1 METNDLSLFAIPA
14 IILLVGILSSKISK
28 WTKLPDIVIYLIAG
42 VLIGP
47 NVLNIANISTYSGIN
62 QFILTFGAAFI
73 LYDGGRD
80 IKLHVL
86 REIKGTVF
94 LLATLG
100 VVISMLIVGFSASA
114 IFHLPLIYGLLI
126 GAVVAST
133 DPAALVPIFK
143 NLSIVNRVKQT
154 IISES
159 AFNDAVGAVLVLTM
173 LMIIESGKF
182 SLSEDLMDLLRMILF
197 GSISGILV
205 GLFFS
210 FSVSE
215 NKYAIFAEFAP
226 IVSLIAVLTA
236 YSVAEYI
243 GGSGYMSA
251 FIAGLVCGNKKR
263 FKLRV
268 PDQAYIIQTH
278 VRETVASIMK
288 IAIFIVLGMHVDFA
302 SIMAYWKEGLLVVVI
317 LMFIARPIAVWV
329 CTTLDPSIHWKR
341 NEVLFM
347 MWVRETGV
355 IPAALSSVIVST
367 HVLHADIISAVVFL
381 TIGCTL
387 FIQATTTG
395 IAARKLQLVEEDTH

>member
-42 VLIGP
+42 VMIGP
-47 NVLNIANISTYSGIN
+47 NVLNIANIDTYSGIN

-80 IKLHVL
+80 IKLQVL

-100 VVISMLIVGFSASA
+100 VIISMLVVGTAAAF
-114 IFHLPLIYGLLI
+114 IFHLPIIYGLLI

-182 SLSEDLMDLLRMILF
+182 SLSEDLLDLVRMILF
-197 GSISGILV
+197 GALSGILV

-210 FSVSE
+210 FTVSE

-226 IVSLIAVLTA
+226 IVSVIAVLTS

-251 FIAGLVCGNKKR
+251 FIAGLVCGNKKS
-263 FKLRV
+263 FHLRV

-288 IAIFIVLGMHVDFA
+288 IAIFIVLGMHVDFS
-302 SIMAYWKEGLLVVVI
+302 SIAAYWKEGLIVVAI
-317 LMFIARPIAVWV
+317 LMFVARPLTVFL
-329 CTTLDPSIHWKR
+329 CTTFDPAIHWKK

-355 IPAALSSVIVST
+355 IPAALSSVIVSR
-367 HVLHADIISAVVFL
+367 HLLHADIISAVVFL

-395 IAARKLQLVEEDTH
+395 VLARKLGLIEES